1 MIGDR
6 FMAVVY
12 TFIIMVGQL
21 LFCGGITL
29 GNAYLA
35 IFGRFF
41 FGIGGESLNIC
52 MTTLIIKW
60 FQGNELSFSQV
71 KLTQFFEIKKKQGL
85 NISILRVASIANAF
99 FSPAISSV
107 KIIKYLL
114 MKFVPCFQK
123 MGMQSAIYFGF
134 VVCGVSVLFS
144 WVLFWLDKTNHP
156 TPHSPEQSHG
166 VIHL

>member
-1 MIGDR
+1 
-6 FMAVVY
+6 MAVVY
-12 TFIIMVGQL
+12 NFIIMVGQL

-71 KLTQFFEIKKKQGL
+71 KFFFILQFAQFFELKKKL
-85 NISILRVASIANAF
+85 
-99 FSPAISSV
+99 
-107 KIIKYLL
+107 
-114 MKFVPCFQK
+114 
-123 MGMQSAIYFGF
+123 
-134 VVCGVSVLFS
+134 GV
-144 WVLFWLDKTNHP
+144 
-156 TPHSPEQSHG
+156 EY
-166 VIHL
+166 